1 VEKYHNPFA
10 AERESIFHIIF
21 NNIVVMLWQSV
32 ILAEE
37 TGFAAE

>member
-1 VEKYHNPFA
+1 MVLNA
-10 AERESIFHIIF
+10 TF

-37 TGFAAE
+37 TGEPAENH